1 MNKCGIK
8 EEWNPGPAIIHGVKY
23 EDVAVSIYESRNDVN
38 VAEYG
43 CIPHPNISCFG
54 ASPDGGSRYKQS

>member
-23 EDVAVSIYESRNDVN
+23 EDVQYLFMNQEMMLML
-38 VAEYG
+38 
-43 CIPHPNISCFG
+43 
-54 ASPDGGSRYKQS
+54 